1 MSHAARGTVYIKPK
15 FGPYKNYGR
24 KIFDT
29 KKLFLKK
36 LSFKRWFLKYLD
48 TKWPRYGHS
57 KRMKFRIS
65 ASTLVIHGNGKDTSH
80 GGGGGGGWGRKS
92 TPGPSSLHPGLK
104 NVTFK
109 RSALSYDCLFLTSE
123 TLWRMGT
130 SFRCSDFRACLA
142 GQALV
147 MIGRWYSPVIST
159 CNAYRPEMVVLRAC
173 TGAVLACTTSC
184 YSF

>member
-80 GGGGGGGWGRKS
+80 GGGGGGVGDGRALQDPPRY
-92 TPGPSSLHPGLK
+92 TPALK
-104 NVTFK
+104 
-109 RSALSYDCLFLTSE
+109 
-123 TLWRMGT
+123 M
-130 SFRCSDFRACLA
+130 
-142 GQALV
+142 
-147 MIGRWYSPVIST
+147 
-159 CNAYRPEMVVLRAC
+159 
-173 TGAVLACTTSC
+173 
-184 YSF
+184 

>member
-1 MSHAARGTVYIKPK
+1 MKRV
-15 FGPYKNYGR
+15 
-24 KIFDT
+24 
-29 KKLFLKK
+29 KL
-36 LSFKRWFLKYLD
+36 
-48 TKWPRYGHS
+48 
-57 KRMKFRIS
+57 RIS
-65 ASTLVIHGNGKDTSH
+65 AWTLVINFLAFTEIVRIPLTGW
-80 GGGGGGGWGRKS
+80 GGGVGGRGGGGRKS
-92 TPGPSSLHPGLK
+92 TPGPSSLHPCLK

-173 TGAVLACTTSC
+173 TGAVLACTNSC